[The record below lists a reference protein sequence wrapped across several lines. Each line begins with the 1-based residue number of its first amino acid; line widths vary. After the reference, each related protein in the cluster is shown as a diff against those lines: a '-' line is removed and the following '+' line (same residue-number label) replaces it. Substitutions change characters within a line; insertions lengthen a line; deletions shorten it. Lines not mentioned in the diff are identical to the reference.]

1 LSTPT
6 KESAHSSA
14 SRPKY
19 QEWSK
24 TQLNQI
30 IKNEVGHGHMS
41 VANRWFENW
50 SLSFGL
56 VGS

>member
-19 QEWSK
+19 QELSK
-24 TQLNQI
+24 TQLN
-30 IKNEVGHGHMS
+30 
-41 VANRWFENW
+41 
-50 SLSFGL
+50 
-56 VGS
+56 

>member
-41 VANRWFENW
+41 VANR
-50 SLSFGL
+50 
-56 VGS
+56 